1 MKPNVSGSVRFSTWC
16 SLACKCPQWH
26 MWDHQ
31 PGLGVIL
38 GTSSCFTEHRTAG
51 AKRVFFLFF
60 FFKPQGNRQKKLT
73 NFLRPQLKAKEDPT
87 KIRYLGCALI
97 CCPSAFSPWPHSLA
111 IHPFLLYAA
120 HHLDIQNN
128 RFFFDYHSVG
138 RSEQD
143 IEQRSNNNT

>member
-1 MKPNVSGSVRFSTWC
+1 
-16 SLACKCPQWH
+16 

-31 PGLGVIL
+31 PGLEVIL
-38 GTSSCFTEHRTAG
+38 GTSCFTEHRTAG
-51 AKRVFFLFF
+51 AKRVFLFF

-73 NFLRPQLKAKEDPT
+73 NFLRPQLKEKEDPT

-111 IHPFLLYAA
+111 IILFYCTLRIILIYRIT
-120 HHLDIQNN
+120 D
-128 RFFFDYHSVG
+128 FFFDYHSFG